1 MVMAGEV
8 MESVVVVVIV
18 VFLSRSINN
27 NGVITSEFFRVL
39 FLCHEV
45 SLPPPLLLCT
55 PLRTGL

>member
-1 MVMAGEV
+1 